1 MASCRYLF
9 NSCIQNLTYH
19 VLVFRAKH
27 PSKTIRYSVTR
38 CKSCCRRTSD
48 EEKCITRKLKILIA
62 GGGIG
67 GLVLA
72 LAAKRRG
79 FEVQVFEKDLSAVR
93 GEGQHRGPIQ
103 LVSSALAVLEAIDE
117 NVAKQIMGA
126 GCVTGN
132 RTTGYADGHSGE
144 WITKFDLSSPALSEG
159 LPLTIIICRMALQD
173 ILVNAVGTEIVRN
186 KSKVVDFIQD
196 PSKVTAILEGGEQ
209 FDGDVLVGADG
220 IWSTVRSKLFGRQE
234 AKYSSYASYSGVTNF
249 VPPYIDSVAYRIFI
263 GLNQCFVATDVG
275 GGKVQWFANHRD
287 QPISNEPPQGTLI
300 SPTFLCRKKM
310 LLEIFGNW
318 CPEVVAIIQETAES
332 TILRRAIYDRD
343 MIYTWGTGRVTLL
356 GDAAH
361 PMQPNLG
368 QGGCMAIED
377 CYQLIHELDQ
387 ASKTESDVQM
397 SDEIVL
403 ALRRYVKKRLWR
415 VGIVHAASRMA
426 SRMLESYQPYI
437 KFRTGPLAHLLTR
450 QITHPAIPLFRAF
463 LQFFMPKFMAWMIAG
478 DGLFLKGE
486 RTECK
491 VQDK

>member
-196 PSKVTAILEGGEQ
+196 PSKVTAILEGRKPSP
-209 FDGDVLVGADG
+209 A
-220 IWSTVRSKLFGRQE
+220 STS
-234 AKYSSYASYSGVTNF
+234 
-249 VPPYIDSVAYRIFI
+249 
-263 GLNQCFVATDVG
+263 
-275 GGKVQWFANHRD
+275 
-287 QPISNEPPQGTLI
+287 
-300 SPTFLCRKKM
+300 
-310 LLEIFGNW
+310 
-318 CPEVVAIIQETAES
+318 
-332 TILRRAIYDRD
+332 
-343 MIYTWGTGRVTLL
+343 
-356 GDAAH
+356 
-361 PMQPNLG
+361 
-368 QGGCMAIED
+368 
-377 CYQLIHELDQ
+377 
-387 ASKTESDVQM
+387 
-397 SDEIVL
+397 
-403 ALRRYVKKRLWR
+403 
-415 VGIVHAASRMA
+415 
-426 SRMLESYQPYI
+426 
-437 KFRTGPLAHLLTR
+437 
-450 QITHPAIPLFRAF
+450 
-463 LQFFMPKFMAWMIAG
+463 
-478 DGLFLKGE
+478 
-486 RTECK
+486 
-491 VQDK
+491 

>member
-9 NSCIQNLTYH
+9 NSCIQTYH

-27 PSKTIRYSVTR
+27 PSKTRRYSVTR
-38 CKSCCRRTSD
+38 CKSSCRRTSD

-144 WITKFDLSSPALSEG
+144 WITKFDLSSPALSKG

-263 GLNQCFVATDVG
+263 GLDQCFVATDVG

-318 CPEVVAIIQETAES
+318 CPEVVTIIQETAES

-377 CYQLIHELDQ
+377 CYQLVHELDQ
-387 ASKTESDVQM
+387 ASKTESDVQI

-403 ALRRYVKKRLWR
+403 ALRRYVKKRMWR

-437 KFRTGPLAHLLTR
+437 KFRTGPVAHLLTR
-450 QITHPAIPLFRAF
+450 QITHPAIPPFRAF